1 MVVRLTSSLQV
12 WYRSNSTRLSTHLD
26 PHRHG
31 VKVYGH
37 PQSTFTQLVLV
48 VLKEKDV
55 PYELVTID
63 WAIKE
68 HKTSAYLENHPFGQ
82 FPYIDDDGFVL
93 YESIAIAKYIAH
105 KYRHQGTPLNFN
117 PFTTPIVI
125 EKFGKVIRGVQPD
138 EQAVKG
144 YVAALKDKLE
154 GYEIILA
161 KHRYLAGDTITVAD
175 LAHLPTGTILSL
187 VGIKLLED
195 SESRPNVASY
205 HEVVERNI
213 YRSTWKEVVT
223 PPIYRHIHESLC
235 VTLLGT

>member
-1 MVVRLTSSLQV
+1 MVF
-12 WYRSNSTRLSTHLD
+12 
-26 PHRHG
+26 
-31 VKVYGH
+31 KVYGH

-105 KYRHQGTPLNFN
+105 KYRHQGTPLLPDPDNLKANALMEQACSVEASNFN

-125 EKFGKVIRGVQPD
+125 EKFGKV
-138 EQAVKG
+138 
-144 YVAALKDKLE
+144 
-154 GYEIILA
+154 
-161 KHRYLAGDTITVAD
+161 
-175 LAHLPTGTILSL
+175 
-187 VGIKLLED
+187 
-195 SESRPNVASY
+195 
-205 HEVVERNI
+205 
-213 YRSTWKEVVT
+213 
-223 PPIYRHIHESLC
+223 
-235 VTLLGT
+235 